1 MGETPKSALFVPM
14 IVGNEAKGVISLQN
28 LDRENAFSDSDL
40 RLLTTLANSMGVA
53 LENARLF
60 NETQRLLQSEKQRA
74 EELAIINKV
83 LTGLDARADMQV
95 MYDMVGDKLHELFD
109 SETVALIMYDKRTNL
124 CSLPYIMEHGKRLYH
139 DPIPFSLEGGGFSL
153 HVMRTR
159 QPIVINS
166 NMEEETKRY
175 SSIQIADDPESVDVK
190 SGIWVPIFLGDEVI
204 GVISLN
210 NWKRENAYSESDL
223 HLLQTLANS
232 MSITI
237 ENARLFDE
245 TQRLFK
251 AEQQRVAELAVIT
264 SVQETLASKMEF
276 SEMIN
281 IVGDKIS
288 EIFNTQEMSIRLIDP
303 ISNMVS
309 FPYIT
314 DHGVKLDVEPM
325 PLGVGFTWEVITT
338 RQPLVINDHMTEYS
352 MKFGSFTIGDEPVPT
367 LSFLGV
373 PIISGGEVIGVMT
386 IESKVEN
393 AFKPSDV
400 NVLETLANSMSV
412 ALENARLFDE
422 TKRHARE
429 SLALNE
435 VGRDISST
443 LNLPTVMDRIA
454 HHAKDL
460 LNVDTSAIFLPDPT
474 NQFFKAIVVQGEF
487 AEEIGFTTIRVGE
500 GIIGS
505 LVQSGKA
512 EFINDTNHDART
524 LQIEGTIQEDDE
536 RLMVAPLMAGETVKG
551 MMAVWRTGKRP
562 FEQNDLEFLIGLSRQ
577 ATVAIENARLFAE
590 SEKRAAE
597 LATINTISQELA
609 GKLDV
614 DALIKLVGEQIRAAF
629 KADIAYIALLDSASN
644 MIHFPYNIGDKAE
657 PMPYGEGLTS
667 KIIQTGIPLLLN
679 QEVHRRTEEL
689 GAANIGKQALSYL
702 GVPIFISGKAVG
714 VISVQS
720 TTKEGLF
727 KEADQHL
734 LGTISSNVGVALQNA
749 QLFRE
754 AQEARAAAES
764 ANEAK
769 STFLATMSHE
779 IRTPMNAVIGMSGLL
794 LDTQLT
800 DEQKDYAETIRNSGD
815 SLLTIINDILD
826 FSKIEAGRMD
836 IEAHS
841 FDLRECVESALDL
854 VSGRAVEKHIDL
866 AYIFEEPV
874 PHFITSDVTR
884 LRQIIINL
892 LSNAIKFTEKG
903 EVVLKVSSKPN
914 PQKNKSEI
922 IFSVRDTGI
931 GLTQESMGRL
941 FQSFSQADSSTTR
954 KYGGT
959 GLGLAISKLLSELM
973 GGTMWVE
980 SEGKGRGSTFT
991 FTINVPTADRPAT
1004 HRELEKTQPQLRG
1017 RRVLIVDDNATN
1029 RQILNAQTA
1038 KWGMVA
1044 RDTESPKQAL
1054 EWIENGEVFDIA
1066 ILDMHMPE
1074 MDGLELATRIHASAK
1089 KLPLVLFSSL
1099 GQHETGD
1106 DEHLFSAYL
1115 SKPLKQSHLFDT
1127 LANVFFREKLT
1138 DDKRSTE
1145 RMKLDP
1151 DFATKHPLRILLAE
1165 DNAVNQKLAL
1175 RLLEQMGYR
1184 ADVASNG
1191 IETVESVARQ
1201 IYDVILM
1208 DVQMPEMDGLE
1219 ATRQIVAKYP
1229 DSHPR
1234 IVGLTANAMQ
1244 GDREICI
1251 AAGMDDYLAK
1261 PIRVNDLV
1269 ESLEK
1274 TSRRR

>member
-1 MGETPKSALFVPM
+1 MVKKVAAKKVNKKVAVVKKRVIKKSAAIPIKQQLAQRAAELDIINSVQEALASRLDMQAIYDLVGDKIRDIFDAQVVMIGVYDQNTGLLNHPYVLERGQRFSVDPMKAIGIRKYVTETRKLVVINKNFKKVAIKYKQPLSIAGDPPKAAVFVPM
-14 IVGNEAKGVISLQN
+14 VVGDETKGIISLQN
-28 LDRENAFSDSDL
+28 LDRENAFSNSDL

-53 LENARLF
+53 L
-60 NETQRLLQSEKQRA
+60 
-74 EELAIINKV
+74 
-83 LTGLDARADMQV
+83 
-95 MYDMVGDKLHELFD
+95 
-109 SETVALIMYDKRTNL
+109 
-124 CSLPYIMEHGKRLYH
+124 
-139 DPIPFSLEGGGFSL
+139 
-153 HVMRTR
+153 
-159 QPIVINS
+159 
-166 NMEEETKRY
+166 
-175 SSIQIADDPESVDVK
+175 
-190 SGIWVPIFLGDEVI
+190 
-204 GVISLN
+204 
-210 NWKRENAYSESDL
+210 
-223 HLLQTLANS
+223 
-232 MSITI
+232 

-264 SVQETLASKMEF
+264 SVQETLASKLEF
-276 SEMIN
+276 REMIN

-288 EIFNTQEMSIRLIDP
+288 AIFNTQEMSIRLIDQVA
-303 ISNMVS
+303 NMVS

-314 DHGVKLDVEPM
+314 DQGIKLDVEPM
-325 PLGVGFTWEVITT
+325 PLGVGFTWEVIRT
-338 RQPLVINDHMTEYS
+338 RQPLVINDHMAERS
-352 MKFGSFTIGDEPVPT
+352 AEFGSYTLGDEPVPT

-373 PIISGGEVIGVMT
+373 PIINADEVIGVMT
-386 IESKVEN
+386 IESKHEN
-393 AFKPSDV
+393 AFKASDV
-400 NVLETLANSMSV
+400 SLLVTLANSISV
-412 ALENARLFDE
+412 ALENAHLFDE
-422 TKRHARE
+422 TKRRARE

-474 NQFFKAIVVQGEF
+474 DQAFKAIVVHGDF
-487 AEEIGFTTIRVGE
+487 AEEIEATTIRVGE

-505 LVQSGKA
+505 LAQSGKA
-512 EFINDTNHDART
+512 EFINDTNHDPRT
-524 LQIEGTIQEDDE
+524 MQIEGTIQEDDE
-536 RLMVAPLMAGETVKG
+536 RLMVAPLMAGEIVKG

-562 FEQNDLEFLIGLSRQ
+562 FEQNDLTFLIGLSRQ

-609 GKLDV
+609 GKLDI

-629 KADIAYIALLDSASN
+629 KADIAYIALLDTSSN
-644 MIHFPYNIGDKAE
+644 MIHFPYNIGDKTDSIL
-657 PMPYGEGLTS
+657 YGEGLTS
-667 KIIQTGIPLLLN
+667 KIIQTGMPLLMN
-679 QEVHRRTEEL
+679 QEVDKRTEEL
-689 GAANIGKQALSYL
+689 GTALIGRQALSYL

-720 TTKEGLF
+720 TTKEGIF
-727 KEADQHL
+727 KEDDQRL
-734 LGTISSNVGVALQNA
+734 LGTVASNVGVALQNA
-749 QLFRE
+749 QLFGE
-754 AQEARAAAES
+754 AQEARAAAEA

-794 LDTQLT
+794 LDTSLT
-800 DEQKDYAETIRNSGD
+800 EEQRDYAETIRNSGD

-826 FSKIEAGRMD
+826 FSKIEAGRMN
-836 IEAHS
+836 IEAHP
-841 FDLRECVESALDL
+841 FDLRECIESALDL
-854 VSGRAVEKHIDL
+854 VSGRAIEKHIDL
-866 AYIFEEPV
+866 AYLFEEPV

-903 EVVLKVSSKPN
+903 EVVLKISVDKNTSKQVRGSGVLPVSVSTCLLR
-914 PQKNKSEI
+914 
-922 IFSVRDTGI
+922 FSVRDTGI
-931 GLTQESMGRL
+931 GLTKESMNRI
-941 FQSFSQADSSTTR
+941 FESFSQADSSTTR

-959 GLGLAISKLLSELM
+959 GLGLAISKLLAELM
-973 GGTMWVE
+973 GGTMWTE
-980 SEGKGRGSTFT
+980 SEGLSKGSTFI
-991 FTINVPTADRPAT
+991 FTINAAIADRPAT

-1017 RRVLIVDDNATN
+1017 RRVLIVDDNSTN

-1044 RDTESPKQAL
+1044 HDTESPKQAL
-1054 EWIENGEVFDIA
+1054 QWIEDGEVFDIA

-1074 MDGLELATRIHASAK
+1074 MDGLELAKRIHASAV

-1099 GQHETGD
+1099 GQREAED

-1115 SKPLKQSHLFDT
+1115 TKPLKQSHLFDT
-1127 LANVFFREKLT
+1127 LANVFFKAKLI
-1138 DDKRSTE
+1138 DDRRTNE
-1145 RMKLDP
+1145 RIKLDP
-1151 DFATKHPLRILLAE
+1151 ELGTKHPLRILLAE

-1191 IETVESVARQ
+1191 IEAIESVARQ

-1219 ATRQIVAKYP
+1219 ATRRIVAQSP
-1229 DSHPR
+1229 DSHPH
-1234 IVGLTANAMQ
+1234 IIGLTANAMQ
-1244 GDREICI
+1244 GDREICL
-1251 AAGMDDYLAK
+1251 AAGMDDYIAK

-1269 ESLEK
+1269 EALER
-1274 TSRRR
+1274 TGRRK